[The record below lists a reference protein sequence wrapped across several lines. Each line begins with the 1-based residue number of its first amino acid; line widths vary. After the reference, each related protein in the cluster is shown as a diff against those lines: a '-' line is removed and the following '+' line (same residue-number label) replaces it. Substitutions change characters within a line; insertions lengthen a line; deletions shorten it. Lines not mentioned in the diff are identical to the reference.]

1 MTGTGPITENSDTQK
16 AERVSGLEKVL
27 GYTFKDKNLAA
38 QALTHSSIVRDRRS
52 SNERLE
58 FLGDRVLGLVVAE
71 MLYDYFPNEEEG
83 ALGYRFTALA
93 RAESLARVAG
103 QLGFSD
109 FLLVAEGEMLSGK
122 RRKLSLLA
130 NTCEAVIAALHLD
143 GGFAEASNFIQKH
156 WQPML
161 EEDLTP
167 PKDAKTLLQEWVQG
181 RGSPIPVYTVIE
193 RTGPDHA
200 PEFTVEVQIEKSEP
214 ASAKGASKRAAE
226 TAAAGVLY
234 ERLTG
239 KKAND

>member
-1 MTGTGPITENSDTQK
+1 MTGTGPRTENPDDQK
-16 AERVSGLEKVL
+16 TKRVSGLENAL
-27 GYTFKDKNLAA
+27 GYSFTDKNLAA
-38 QALTHSSIVRDRRS
+38 QALTHSSIVRDRRN

-83 ALGYRFTALA
+83 AMGYRFTALA
-93 RAESLARVAG
+93 RAESLARVAE

-122 RRKLSLLA
+122 RRKISMLA
-130 NTCEAVIAALHLD
+130 NTCEAVIAALYLD
-143 GGFAEASNFIQKH
+143 GGYTPASNFVRTY
-156 WQPML
+156 WQPLL
-161 EEDLTP
+161 EEDLIP

-181 RGSPIPVYTVIE
+181 RGHSIPEYKVVE

-200 PEFTVEVQIEKSEP
+200 PEFSVEVRVENHDP
-214 ASAKGASKRAAE
+214 ASAKGPSKRMAE
-226 TAAAGVLY
+226 TAAAEVLY

-239 KKAND
+239 KQAND